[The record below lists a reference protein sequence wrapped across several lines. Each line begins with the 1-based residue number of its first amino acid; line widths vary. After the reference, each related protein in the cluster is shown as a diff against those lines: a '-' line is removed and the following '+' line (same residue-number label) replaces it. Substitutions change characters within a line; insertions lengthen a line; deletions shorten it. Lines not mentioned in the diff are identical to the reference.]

1 MWHLCMQCKQF
12 LLTIVTRSN
21 RQTTSSNTYT
31 LKLPQSEQLSVCASR
46 ILASCALS
54 TVKVYIIAVLA
65 ELVVGLDLAALV
77 LVLDNFDMATVA
89 TVCFLLAPSKFNQK
103 VTETWK

>member
-1 MWHLCMQCKQF
+1 
-12 LLTIVTRSN
+12 
-21 RQTTSSNTYT
+21 
-31 LKLPQSEQLSVCASR
+31 
-46 ILASCALS
+46 
-54 TVKVYIIAVLA
+54 
-65 ELVVGLDLAALV
+65 VVGLDLAALV